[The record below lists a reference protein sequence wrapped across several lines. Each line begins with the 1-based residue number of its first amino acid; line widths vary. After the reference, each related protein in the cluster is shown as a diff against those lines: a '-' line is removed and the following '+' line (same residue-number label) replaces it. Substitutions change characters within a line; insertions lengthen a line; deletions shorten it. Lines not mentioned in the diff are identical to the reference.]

1 MEALLNVRE
10 FFNFLPLSNQDAA
23 PVRES
28 HDPRSPPSV
37 DDWAKKTFSATFG
50 FSLFVSLHSDRLVPA
65 LDTIVP
71 FESTKAYD
79 MLDIIHAV
87 RPRPDRHR

>member
-1 MEALLNVRE
+1 MTDQKFFSTSSLSLL
-10 FFNFLPLSNQDAA
+10 
-23 PVRES
+23 
-28 HDPRSPPSV
+28 
-37 DDWAKKTFSATFG
+37 
-50 FSLFVSLHSDRLVPA
+50 VSLRSDRLVPA

-87 RPRPDRHR
+87 RHRLTRCPETPSIAAGYVF